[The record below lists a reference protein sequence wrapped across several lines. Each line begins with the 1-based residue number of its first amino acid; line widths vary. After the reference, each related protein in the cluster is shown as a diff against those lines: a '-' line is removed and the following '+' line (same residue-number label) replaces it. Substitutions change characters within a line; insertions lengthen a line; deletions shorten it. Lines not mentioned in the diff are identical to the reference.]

1 MADSAR
7 RTPDS
12 VGVYVALLRGINVG
26 GKNMLPIKDL
36 IAMFTDAGC
45 SAVRTYI
52 QSGNVVF
59 EARQDLANSIPA
71 LIAAAISDRF
81 GARVPVIT
89 RTAAELREV
98 ARSNPF
104 LRAGVDTGTLHVM
117 FLANSPEAGKVASLD
132 PNRSSTDEFVVRGR
146 EVYLRCPNGLARTK
160 LTNEYFDSKL
170 ATTSTVRNWRTVLK
184 LLQLT
189 GPE

>member
-12 VGVYVALLRGINVG
+12 VGVHVALLRGINVG
-26 GKNMLPIKDL
+26 GKNMLPMKNL
-36 IAMFTDAGC
+36 IAMFADAGC

-59 EARQDLANSIPA
+59 EARQDLANTIPA

-189 GPE
+189 GPD

>member
-59 EARQDLANSIPA
+59 EARQDLANTIPA

-132 PNRSSTDEFVVRGR
+132 PNRSPTDEFVVRGR

-160 LTNEYFDSKL
+160 LTNGYFDSKL

-189 GPE
+189 GPD